1 MPDDL
6 EGGPSTEKL
15 VTVFETNDDSEAMVV
30 RSLLES
36 GGMEVLLQTTEAPAG
51 VFPFSSMP
59 LGHIRLE
66 VFESKAEEA
75 LRVIA
80 ESRRRGPEDADR
92 AELALE
98 VPSGND
104 AA

>member
-6 EGGPSTEKL
+6 ENEPSTEKV

-80 ESRRRGPEDADR
+80 DSRRRGPEDADR
-92 AELALE
+92 EEQAMEAAN
-98 VPSGND
+98 GGD

>member
-6 EGGPSTEKL
+6 ESGTNTENL

-59 LGHIRLE
+59 MGHIRLE
-66 VFESKAEEA
+66 VMESKAEEA

-80 ESRRRGPEDADR
+80 ESLRRGPEEADR
-92 AELALE
+92 AEQAME
-98 VPSGND
+98 ASSGD
-104 AA
+104 DVV

>member
-1 MPDDL
+1 MPDEL
-6 EGGPSTEKL
+6 QGQTNRENL
-15 VTVFETNDDSEAMVV
+15 VTVFETNDDSEALVV

-36 GGMEVLLQTTEAPAG
+36 GGMDVLFQTTEAPAG

-66 VFESKAEEA
+66 VVESQAEEA
-75 LRVIA
+75 LRVIT
-80 ESRRRGPEDADR
+80 EYRRRGPEDAER
-92 AELALE
+92 AEQAAE
-98 VPSGND
+98 GAGGND

>member
-6 EGGPSTEKL
+6 EGEPSAENL

-36 GGMEVLLQTTEAPAG
+36 SGMEVLFQTTEAPAG

-66 VFESKAEEA
+66 VVESHAEEA
-75 LRVIA
+75 LRLIA
-80 ESRRRGPEDADR
+80 DSQRRGPEDADR
-92 AELALE
+92 AEQAAE
-98 VPSGND
+98 ASSGGD

>member
-6 EGGPSTEKL
+6 EGEPSRENL

-36 GGMEVLLQTTEAPAG
+36 SGMDVLFQTTEAPAG

-66 VFESKAEEA
+66 VIESQAEEA
-75 LRVIA
+75 LRLIVD
-80 ESRRRGPEDADR
+80 SRRGGPEDADR
-92 AELALE
+92 AEQALE
-98 VPSGND
+98 ASNGND